1 MWLDIKL
8 DLDRGLSD
16 IYVVAGLPGMGLT
29 GKQTVDY
36 LIKVL
41 DVEKISSI
49 HSEFL
54 NPPVISSVNGVAE
67 DIVKEIFTFYYGNI
81 DGRNLILFTGSV
93 QPLSGEWQHLM
104 SKLTVEALKDYD
116 ISAIFTLGATPIEYY
131 KYDVKVY
138 GVATSREFLNELM
151 AYGVEPMMGEGMIS
165 GMNGLI
171 IGYAKLYGIKGASLL
186 AETFLKTGH
195 DYIAPFVLARLISK
209 ILKIQVDLS
218 ELEERANLFHREYMK
233 NISEAKKKMDKG
245 FGYIS

>member
-8 DLDRGLSD
+8 DLDPNVKD
-16 IYVVAGLPGMGLT
+16 IYVIAGLPGMGLS
-29 GKQTVDY
+29 GKQAVDY

-49 HSEFL
+49 KSEFL
-54 NPPVISSVNGVAE
+54 NPPVISSVNGVADE
-67 DIVKEIFTFYYGNI
+67 IVREIFTFYYGNI
-81 DGRNLILFTGSV
+81 NGRNIVLFTGAV
-93 QPLSGEWQHLM
+93 QPLSGEWQHIM

-116 ISAIFTLGATPIEYY
+116 IEAIFTLGATPIEYY
-131 KYDVKVY
+131 KTDVKVY

-186 AETFLKTGH
+186 AETYLKTGH
-195 DYIAPFVLARLISK
+195 DYVAPLVLARLMSK
-209 ILKIQVDLS
+209 ILKIDIDLS
-218 ELEERANLFHREYMK
+218 ELEERANIFHKEYMK
-233 NISEAKKKMDKG
+233 SLSEATKKREKG